1 MPSPEP
7 AADAP
12 ADGSRIGWLDLSAG
26 VAGDM
31 LLGALVGAGAELAAI
46 QRLVDLV
53 LPGTV
58 RLESHR
64 VDRAGLQ
71 ATKVDV
77 VPLVDDHHHR
87 PWAAIRDLLVAAP
100 PTLPDPVRRT
110 ALRVFERLATV
121 EGEVHGVPTDEVVL
135 HEVGSWDSVADIV
148 GVCAGLHLLGVTDLV
163 AGPVAVGSGS
173 VRTAHGTLPVPVPA
187 VLGLLEGWSAQASGT
202 GELATPT
209 GAALVTTLAREEP
222 GMPPMRVERSAAGA
236 GTRDTP
242 GRPNVVRLVLGRPVG
257 PPTAPG
263 GPVEMAVLEA
273 NVDDLDPRVWPT
285 VLTALLDGGA
295 ADAWLVPI
303 VMKKGRPAHTLS
315 VLCSPEAAA
324 PLRDLVLDLTTTLGV
339 RQSSVQRWALERGW
353 ADVDVDG
360 ATVAVKVSHRHGH
373 LVHATPEFADVEA
386 AAASLSRPV
395 RDVLAAAAAAAQ
407 AAGLRRGVPV
417 PPAGLRM
424 DRPPRSP

>member
-1 MPSPEP
+1 MPPPEP
-7 AADAP
+7 LVDEPP
-12 ADGSRIGWLDLSAG
+12 AGGRTGWLDLSAG

-31 LLGALVGAGAELAAI
+31 LLGAVVGAGAEVGAI

-53 LPGTV
+53 LPDTV
-58 RLESHR
+58 RLVSRR

-87 PWAAIRDLLVAAP
+87 PWATIRDLLVAAP

-110 ALRVFERLATV
+110 ALSVFERLAAV
-121 EGEVHGVPTDEVVL
+121 EGEVHGVPTEEVEL

-187 VLGLLEGWSAQASGT
+187 VLGLLEGWSVQAGGT

-209 GAALVTTLAREEP
+209 GVALVTTLAREEP
-222 GMPPMRVERSAAGA
+222 GMPSMRLERSAAGA

-242 GRPNVVRLVLGRPVG
+242 GRPNVVRLVLGRPAG
-257 PPTAPG
+257 PPTGMAEPAE
-263 GPVEMAVLEA
+263 PSDMAEMAEMAVLEA
-273 NVDDLDPRVWPT
+273 NVDDLDPRVWPS
-285 VLTALLDGGA
+285 VLAALLDGGA
-295 ADAWLVPI
+295 ADAWLVPV
-303 VMKKGRPAHTLS
+303 VMKKGRPAHTLC
-315 VLCSPEAAA
+315 VLCSPDAAA

-339 RQSSVQRWALERGW
+339 RQSTVQRWALERGW

-360 ATVAVKVSHRHGH
+360 MTVGRQGHPSPRAPGARH
-373 LVHATPEFADVEA
+373 
-386 AAASLSRPV
+386 SRV
-395 RDVLAAAAAAAQ
+395 RR
-407 AAGLRRGVPV
+407 RRGGGGD
-417 PPAGLRM
+417 AG
-424 DRPPRSP
+424 PPRA